1 MNLCFLKNC
10 LNNIVQLLFIFTI
23 NHYLNKKSYCKLSK
37 FIIFFQLYSS
47 VRRSLI
53 KFLRVVTLYE
63 TWHVKTRCFENF
75 LRISHVTLRRLSLP
89 DLYGF
94 LLLYQMQ
101 DRIIN
106 LNPIARQEQMK
117 SHYQNNFKIN
127 EYKYKTWGGNNWL
140 FNSKS
145 INCV

>member
-1 MNLCFLKNC
+1 MK
-10 LNNIVQLLFIFTI
+10 
-23 NHYLNKKSYCKLSK
+23 KLSR
-37 FIIFFQLYSS
+37 FIIFFKSFPS

-75 LRISHVTLRRLSLP
+75 VRISHVTLRRLSLS